1 MTLYCDLQ
9 ALFLFVEDMLSQ
21 NWRQQTQEQSQ

>member
-9 ALFLFVEDMLSQ
+9 ALFPFVGDMLSQ
-21 NWRQQTQEQSQ
+21 NWRQQAQEQSQ

>member
-9 ALFLFVEDMLSQ
+9 ALFLFVKDMLSQ
-21 NWRQQTQEQSQ
+21 NWRQQAQEPSQ